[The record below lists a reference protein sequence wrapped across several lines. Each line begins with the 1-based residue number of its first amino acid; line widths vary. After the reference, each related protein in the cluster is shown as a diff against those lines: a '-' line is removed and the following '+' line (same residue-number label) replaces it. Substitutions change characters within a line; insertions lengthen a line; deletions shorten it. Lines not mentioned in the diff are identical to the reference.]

1 MSKPKKFY
9 GRWTYSDIN
18 FIRSNYTTMSN
29 QEMADKLGRTKNSI
43 INQRRKMG
51 IGAWDYTKHD
61 NTSAKRKKI
70 VNLGLFKI
78 TY

>member
-9 GRWTYSDIN
+9 GRWTQSDIN
-18 FIRSNYTTMSN
+18 FIQSNYTSMSN
-29 QEMADKLGRTKNSI
+29 QEMAEKLGRTKNSI
-43 INQRRKMG
+43 HNQRRKMG
-51 IGAWDYTKHD
+51 IGTWDYTKLE
-61 NTSAKRKKI
+61 NTSAKRKKV

>member
-9 GRWTYSDIN
+9 GRWTHADIN
-18 FIRSNYTTMSN
+18 FIKSNYTSMSN
-29 QEMADKLGRTKNSI
+29 DEMAKKLGRTKNSI
-43 INQRRKMG
+43 LNQRRKMG
-51 IGAWDYTKHD
+51 VGTWDYGKHD
-61 NTSAKRKKI
+61 NSKTERQRI